1 MIEIV
6 SNFFKQDE
14 IFHINDY
21 VKKTKNHFTWKSSFS
36 WDDNIK
42 WGVEARTLLTI
53 APGFVR
59 QRIIKHFNFK
69 DDDNLFVG
77 IYLWFPGANI
87 AWHNDTQ
94 YDYGGTIY
102 LNERWHA
109 NHGGLF
115 LYSDGFDKEQ
125 QKPVGEIKG
134 FVPEYNTMIVNKDNN
149 GHAVTTTTVSAPIRK
164 TIQFFHRK

>member
-21 VKKTKNHFTWKSSFS
+21 VKKTKKHFTWKSSFS

-59 QRIIKHFNFK
+59 QRIIIITK
-69 DDDNLFVG
+69 
-77 IYLWFPGANI
+77 II
-87 AWHNDTQ
+87 
-94 YDYGGTIY
+94 
-102 LNERWHA
+102 
-109 NHGGLF
+109 
-115 LYSDGFDKEQ
+115 
-125 QKPVGEIKG
+125 
-134 FVPEYNTMIVNKDNN
+134 
-149 GHAVTTTTVSAPIRK
+149 
-164 TIQFFHRK
+164 